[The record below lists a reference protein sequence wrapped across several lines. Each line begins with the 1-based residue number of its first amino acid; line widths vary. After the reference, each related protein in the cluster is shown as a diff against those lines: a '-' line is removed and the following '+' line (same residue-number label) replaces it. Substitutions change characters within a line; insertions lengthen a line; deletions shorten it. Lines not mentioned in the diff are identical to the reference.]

1 MGGVGGGGGFWG
13 GEAAAGRRVGAVC
26 AARGRGLRVTAAEL
40 LLEGTIAMY
49 EQKRD
54 DAEMLAAAYQ
64 RVVAAFR
71 SGDPVAAVNAMREAE
86 AMKA

>member
-1 MGGVGGGGGFWG
+1 M
-13 GEAAAGRRVGAVC
+13 
-26 AARGRGLRVTAAEL
+26 TAAEL

-54 DAEMLAAAYQ
+54 AALALAAAYQ

-71 SGDPVAAVNAMREAE
+71 SGDPIAAVNAMREAE
-86 AMKA
+86 AMKP